1 MGILQG
7 KLARIGHRGRRVPAW
22 AGGGGRGLMLTAST
36 TPQAPSPH
44 RRTCP
49 LWPGGEAARTQA
61 GHGLPATADRRG
73 AGPLG
78 DSELR
83 MDPVLRSRG
92 ERMMLEGNRRRG
104 VGAAWPGPW
113 GPPWAQTQPAVGFLS
128 TRPGKAHGRAQPRAT
143 PFLDGS
149 PTLGLSW
156 RRGNREVPSE
166 GL

>member
-1 MGILQG
+1 
-7 KLARIGHRGRRVPAW
+7 
-22 AGGGGRGLMLTAST
+22 MLTAST

-104 VGAAWPGPW
+104 VGAA
-113 GPPWAQTQPAVGFLS
+113 
-128 TRPGKAHGRAQPRAT
+128 
-143 PFLDGS
+143 
-149 PTLGLSW
+149 
-156 RRGNREVPSE
+156 
-166 GL
+166 